1 MNDDSPLLW
10 SIVSCVQKYIQGNS
24 AREIHA
30 STCRRQSG
38 EEERRIGRR
47 FYYNDGALLKRSWT
61 NFLPIFLSILPPE
74 YREHTSSS
82 ESGEG

>member
-10 SIVSCVQKYIQGNS
+10 SNVSCVQKYIQGNS

-30 STCRRQSG
+30 CTQSG
-38 EEERRIGRR
+38 EEERRVRRR
-47 FYYNDGALLKRSWT
+47 FYYNDGPLLKRSWT
-61 NFLPIFLSILPPE
+61 NFLPIFLSTLPPE
-74 YREHTSSS
+74 CREHTSSS